1 MSNNSESQSI
11 DSERDAQPKLTDFID
26 SACPV
31 CGRKYGE
38 NGKPCHP
45 TDVVTIERRLAE
57 QDWLF
62 SKKRP
67 PSGVKNAFPV
77 IGNDCIR
84 FEPLYLALGQ
94 KIRSGGAI
102 ISEYAADSPYSIQ
115 RQEWIATVYQEY
127 LPRSDEIVPG
137 TLAGIRA
144 SQQRLTKNDVEATPA
159 RVFAHLVFLDQYG
172 LLPRYDQLRPGNTK
186 SLREICA
193 EYYGVSPDQLDSEW
207 VIKRRVDRSKV
218 YSTTPEFRKEWE
230 LKLVDNSIV
239 RDQHPHSNCRPFD
252 GTAILG
258 DHRDHNLIARRAK
271 TEFLRLPNVDWCL
284 SPHIFYSRS
293 GYRASQ
299 DTPSKLPV
307 LGFDLAGFAYTS
319 NGQRLRY
326 LGIVVDWNEGLF
338 EVYLQAI
345 QIGKTAATGVL
356 ILPNRE
362 WIFDFLHFLKRNE
375 LTKVPHVFPDS
386 RDQYR
391 SIPNVQAL
399 HERVIEEIPLFDEM
413 ALLPRRKLLDEGTD
427 TLSDLISVQT
437 YA

>member
-1 MSNNSESQSI
+1 MSSNSESQST
-11 DSERDAQPKLTDFID
+11 DSERDPQPKLTDFID

-38 NGKPCHP
+38 NGKSCHP
-45 TDVVTIERRLAE
+45 TDVVTIERRLTE
-57 QDWLF
+57 QNWLF

-67 PSGVKNAFPV
+67 SAARQNGSLV
-77 IGNDCIR
+77 IGNDCVL
-84 FEPLYLALGQ
+84 FEPLYLALRQ
-94 KIRSGGAI
+94 KIQSGSVVV
-102 ISEYAADSPYSIQ
+102 SEYAADSPYEIQ
-115 RQEWIATVYQEY
+115 RQEWITTVYHEY
-127 LPRSDEIVPG
+127 LLRSDEVIPG
-137 TLAGIRA
+137 ILAGIRA

-172 LLPRYDQLRPGNTK
+172 LLPRYDQLRLGNTK

-193 EYYGVSPDQLDSEW
+193 EYYDVPPDRLDSEW

-218 YSTTPEFRKEWE
+218 YSTTPEFREEWE
-230 LKLVDNSIV
+230 LKLVNDPIV
-239 RDQHPHSNCRPFD
+239 KDQYPHSNCRPFD

-293 GYRASQ
+293 GYSSSRDAASR
-299 DTPSKLPV
+299 LPV
-307 LGFDLAGFAYTS
+307 LGFDIAGFAYTS

-326 LGIVVDWNEGLF
+326 LGIVVDWDEGLF

-399 HERVIEEIPLFDEM
+399 HERVIREIPLFDEM

-427 TLSDLISVQT
+427 SLSDLVSVQT
-437 YA
+437 YD